1 MVLISYVVRAK
12 CKQQIVKIAQLEID
26 PYKTTKKDLIL
37 HKCERS
43 HLQFWKIFHAKENRE
58 NSLINAI

>member
-37 HKCERS
+37 HNASEAIYSFERYFM
-43 HLQFWKIFHAKENRE
+43 QKKIGKIV
-58 NSLINAI
+58 S